1 MLIAGMQGLAM
12 SKGLGYIRIGGVN
25 GTKLSQAAFAVMIK
39 FSGLQQDLEGVL
51 DELEIASVSLPSDE
65 ENKG

>member
-1 MLIAGMQGLAM
+1 M

-51 DELEIASVSLPSDE
+51 DELEIAAVSLPSDE

>member
-1 MLIAGMQGLAM
+1 MLINGMQGIAV
-12 SKGLGYIRIGGVN
+12 SKGLGYIRIGGAN

-39 FSGLQQDLEGVL
+39 FSGLQQDLDGVL
-51 DELEIASVSLPSDE
+51 DDLEIASFSLPSED

>member
-1 MLIAGMQGLAM
+1 M

-51 DELEIASVSLPSDE
+51 DELEIASVSLPYDE